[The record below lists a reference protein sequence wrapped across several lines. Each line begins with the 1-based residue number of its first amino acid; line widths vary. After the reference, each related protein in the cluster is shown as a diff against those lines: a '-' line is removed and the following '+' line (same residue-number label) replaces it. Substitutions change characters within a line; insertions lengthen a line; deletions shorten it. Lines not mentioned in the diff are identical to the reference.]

1 MTPYRKSPLLL
12 ALLSVL
18 AALGKDELM
27 ATLTVRGIPEA
38 TKLALKARAARHDQS
53 MEAEVR
59 DILQAAVTEE
69 QDFITGWLTN
79 TAELRGDFELPPRSD
94 GHREVSFD

>member
-1 MTPYRKSPLLL
+1 
-12 ALLSVL
+12 
-18 AALGKDELM
+18 M

-59 DILQAAVTEE
+59 EILQAAVTDE
-69 QDFITGWLTN
+69 QDFITGWLKS
-79 TAELRGDFELPPRSD
+79 TAELRGDFELPSRAE
-94 GHREVSFD
+94 GHREVRFD